1 MSPGSSGRPRRL
13 YGNGQLIVT
22 QYDLDGLTLAELPG
36 VVLASI
42 RDAPSPSTPTPTSVI
57 AALRERVP
65 EGERRAS
72 MSSWVMH
79 AVMDILR
86 TTTARSPTSGP
97 SACSGGRCSKW
108 AGGWSRKAA

>member
-1 MSPGSSGRPRRL
+1 MARR
-13 YGNGQLIVT
+13 GQLIVT
-22 QYDLDGLTLAELPG
+22 RYDLDGLTLAELPG

-42 RDAPSPSTPTPTSVI
+42 RDAAVPVDADADPVI

-65 EGERRAS
+65 EGERRSFDVVLGDAR
-72 MSSWVMH
+72 
-79 AVMDILR
+79 AVMDMR

-108 AGGWSRKAA
+108 AGGWSRKAAPMIPSWPSS